1 MRCFYKNALVSVSN
15 KEGIVECVKAL
26 CESGTRVVSTGG
38 TAKRL
43 LNAGLPIVSV
53 SDQTQFPEVM
63 DGRVKTLHPHI
74 FLPILARL
82 NHKEDE
88 KELQIRGLKH
98 FDLVICNLYPFQD
111 YCEKSDK
118 EQMEWVDVG
127 GPSILR
133 ASAKNFEKITTIC
146 SPEDYSLLKQ
156 ATSLEQRKHLAS
168 KIFSHLSHY
177 DNSISDYL
185 KNHSSSAFTMKGHLV
200 RKLRYGENPQ
210 QKAFWYQSHPWGL
223 HHAKVIQGKELSFNN
238 LLDLHSA
245 ISVIREFK
253 TESCFVGIK
262 HNNPCSVA
270 CASSLLEA
278 VKKGLK
284 ADPLSI
290 FGGVIACNQPIDDV
304 VAELLSSVFLECMI
318 APSYSEKA
326 LQVLSK
332 KKNLRLLSWE
342 SLLEKKQYTSVHTI
356 DGGFLTQDADA
367 VSIQWDDYRVEG
379 KSPPPSVK
387 KDLEMAWKVC
397 AHLKSNAIG
406 LVANGQTVG
415 LGMGQ
420 VDRITAVELAF
431 QRMKKYHPQLRC
443 PVVMASDG
451 FFPFDDSIQEAARMG
466 IQWVIQPGGSLQDQK
481 VLETARRLKVSII
494 YTGKRHFKH

>member
-1 MRCFYKNALVSVSN
+1 M
-15 KEGIVECVKAL
+15 
-26 CESGTRVVSTGG
+26 
-38 TAKRL
+38 
-43 LNAGLPIVSV
+43 
-53 SDQTQFPEVM
+53 
-63 DGRVKTLHPHI
+63 
-74 FLPILARL
+74 
-82 NHKEDE
+82 
-88 KELQIRGLKH
+88 
-98 FDLVICNLYPFQD
+98 
-111 YCEKSDK
+111 
-118 EQMEWVDVG
+118 
-127 GPSILR
+127 
-133 ASAKNFEKITTIC
+133 
-146 SPEDYSLLKQ
+146 
-156 ATSLEQRKHLAS
+156 
-168 KIFSHLSHY
+168 
-177 DNSISDYL
+177 
-185 KNHSSSAFTMKGHLV
+185 
-200 RKLRYGENPQ
+200 
-210 QKAFWYQSHPWGL
+210 
-223 HHAKVIQGKELSFNN
+223 
-238 LLDLHSA
+238 
-245 ISVIREFK
+245 
-253 TESCFVGIK
+253 
-262 HNNPCSVA
+262 
-270 CASSLLEA
+270 
-278 VKKGLK
+278 K